1 MWWMRTGGRSGA
13 PRNPGN
19 AGPGAP
25 TRGLQPG
32 GAVGVEP
39 PSCSTPATVTLH
51 KTRYLILVHIVNGPC
66 GETSFAVVDT
76 VQVLRVCETGAV
88 SPGHHHE
95 LNDDR
100 HRYEKNPQ
108 SSSVR
113 GASLASGLWA
123 RAQLRIPLLCRCR
136 TPIPGA
142 ATEPAHSPV
151 TSHDGTG
158 TGAAARA
165 GAAAV
170 SGRVT
175 TVIGR
180 RAHGDFLQAG
190 VSGCTTGDRASGGL
204 RMTISLL
211 KMQTEIKRT
220 EGTGKKSVSSLW
232 GVGRPRLVNV
242 SV

>member
-1 MWWMRTGGRSGA
+1 MVDEDRRQKWG
-13 PRNPGN
+13 PEKPGERR
-19 AGPGAP
+19 AGAP

-39 PSCSTPATVTLH
+39 PNCPTPATVTLH
-51 KTRYLILVHIVNGPC
+51 KTRYLILVHIVTGPC
-66 GETSFAVVDT
+66 GETSFAIVNT
-76 VQVLRVCETGAV
+76 VQVLRVRETGAV

-95 LNDDR
+95 PNDDR
-100 HRYEKNPQ
+100 CRYEKNPQ

-123 RAQLRIPLLCRCR
+123 RAQLRTPLLCRCR

-175 TVIGR
+175 TVTGR

-190 VSGCTTGDRASGGL
+190 FLAAPL
-204 RMTISLL
+204 
-211 KMQTEIKRT
+211 
-220 EGTGKKSVSSLW
+220 GTGH
-232 GVGRPRLVNV
+232 LVV
-242 SV
+242 